1 MITLLIIVALAIS
14 IAVSKSQ
21 PRLAGAIDLGVAALL
36 LFFFVIPGRA
46 DILDWIFM
54 FLFFFGG
61 SVFAFGHKL
70 GITT

>member
-1 MITLLIIVALAIS
+1 MITLLIIVALAVS

-21 PRLAGAIDLGVAALL
+21 PRLAGTIDLAVAALIL
-36 LFFFVIPGRA
+36 VFFVIPGRA

-54 FLFFFGG
+54 FVFFLGV

-70 GITT
+70 GIT